1 MSKTFQPTDLWGVI
15 GAALLLVL
23 VYLLLKNGMATQ
35 SLLSTT
41 FTGSNNLFQTLQG
54 RG

>member
-1 MSKTFQPTDLWGVI
+1 MSKTFQPSDLWGVI

-23 VYLLLKNGMATQ
+23 IYLLLRNWTGAN

-41 FTGSNNLFQTLQG
+41 FQGSNNLFQTLQG